1 MHYTFVMVLHFY
13 QEWKEELW
21 SIFRDRSYKDGN
33 DEDKERDDDDDDDDE
48 KISALYGKDGRGA
61 TLEEL
66 MDRKHFREIPEFRLS
81 VKKTFVCDTVSYCHA
96 SSLL

>member
-1 MHYTFVMVLHFY
+1 M
-13 QEWKEELW
+13 
-21 SIFRDRSYKDGN
+21 SILRDRSYKDGN
-33 DEDKERDDDDDDDDE
+33 DEDHERDDDDDGDDNE

-81 VKKTFVCDTVSYCHA
+81 VKKIFLCDTVSDSVMLVHFREDCV
-96 SSLL
+96 LLGKNILVKKTF